1 MRVLI
6 AYGTNEGQTASIA
19 ERIAG
24 RLRDGAHEVVVADL
38 GTEAIDPDGFDGVVV
53 GASIHAGRFQ
63 GEVTRWVGKHVE
75 VLNARPSW
83 FFSVSLSEA
92 GVLPGGGHEAAQ
104 AVIDAFLGS
113 TKWSPREAVSLAGA
127 IRYRAY
133 NWPMR
138 RLVRLVVKRYGGEID
153 ISRDHDYTDWAAV
166 EKLAERVAE
175 AMKGAGAA
183 AR

>member
-6 AYGTNEGQTASIA
+6 AYGTGEGQTAKIAGRIA
-19 ERIAG
+19 ER
-24 RLRDGAHEVVVADL
+24 LRVNGHEVDVADL
-38 GTEAIDPDGFDGVVV
+38 ETTAAAPEGYDAVVV
-53 GASIHAGRFQ
+53 GASIHAGKYQ
-63 GEVTRWVGKHVE
+63 QEVVRWVGTHGGT
-75 VLNARPSW
+75 LNATPSW

-104 AVIDAFLGS
+104 AVLDAFLAS
-113 TKWSPREAVSLAGA
+113 SKWSPREAVSLAGA

-166 EKLAERVAE
+166 EKLAERVGE